1 MIENIHIQNFKSIYD
16 LEIDMGRVN
25 LFIGEN
31 GSGKSN
37 LLEAL
42 VFVSASE
49 SNKLDNEFLV
59 SRGLRVPEPKLMRS
73 AFSKENSTNNIK
85 IAIKYSDASIS
96 YEFMNENQEYSSW
109 KVNTEYND
117 IKELTSST
125 STIENSIN
133 ELDNYIDNMVK
144 IIDEIS
150 ELSTRNIELINE
162 IEEKKNKLKPEIEFY
177 KKLTKITEKNKKA
190 KFLIPKVEDLKKLET
205 SLKTV
210 ESKLQRKEEEYA
222 KKTNNIYQFIIYSP
236 ENTSLRIFQKE
247 GQIQPL
253 GINGEGLLKLLQVIN
268 NYDNKNHIETI
279 IESLQLFNWFENIEI
294 PSDKAPENRVI
305 IKDKYLYTEFDQS
318 SANEGFLFIL
328 FYITL
333 IVAKETPKAFA
344 IDNIDASLNPK
355 LCTKLITILVDLAKK
370 YDKQVFLTTHNPAIL
385 DGINLNDEEQKLL
398 VVSRNK
404 KGYTRVKEITAKD
417 KPKSSNNESLKL
429 SEAFLRG
436 YLGGLPKGF

>member
-1 MIENIHIQNFKSIYD
+1 MVNKIHIQNFKSIYD
-16 LEIDMGRVN
+16 LEVEVGRVN

-59 SRGLRVPEPKLMRS
+59 SRGLRVPEPELMRS
-73 AFSKENSTNNIK
+73 AFEKDNKDKEIEVTLYNTKDTTCNIYLGRFNHDNTPYGKWLTDYEYGLEK
-85 IAIKYSDASIS
+85 IIKESNPKRTRKDIENVKEYLHTLP
-96 YEFMNENQEYSSW
+96 EMNEIKKDISHEKRYVDGEY
-109 KVNTEYND
+109 
-117 IKELTSST
+117 
-125 STIENSIN
+125 TIE
-133 ELDNYIDNMVK
+133 
-144 IIDEIS
+144 
-150 ELSTRNIELINE
+150 
-162 IEEKKNKLKPEIEFY
+162 
-177 KKLTKITEKNKKA
+177 TKFE
-190 KFLIPKVEDLKKLET
+190 
-205 SLKTV
+205 
-210 ESKLQRKEEEYA
+210 
-222 KKTNNIYQFIIYSP
+222 NNNDSYLNNFIIYSP

-268 NYDNKNHIETI
+268 NYEEKSYINTI
-279 IESLQLFNWFENIEI
+279 VESLQLFNWFEDITIPTDSLENI
-294 PSDKAPENRVI
+294 VV
-305 IKDKYLYTEFDQS
+305 IKDKYLYREFTQQ

-355 LCTKLITILVDLAKK
+355 LCTKLMTILVDLAKK
-370 YDKQVFLTTHNPAIL
+370 YDKQIFLTTHNPAIL
-385 DGINLNDEEQKLL
+385 DGIDLNDEEQKLF

-404 KGYTRVKEITAKD
+404 QGHTRMKEIGAED
-417 KPKSSNNESLKL
+417 KPKSSTNEPIKL

>member
-1 MIENIHIQNFKSIYD
+1 MIEKIHIQNFKSIYD
-16 LEIDMGRVN
+16 LELEVGRVN

-49 SNKLDNEFLV
+49 SNMLANEFLV

-73 AFSKENSTNNIK
+73 AFDVEDKDGNIFIDILLSSGK
-85 IAIKYSDASIS
+85 
-96 YEFMNENQEYSSW
+96 FMECYTLSNDNEEYSLWENDKIRSYY
-109 KVNTEYND
+109 TPPEYLRKSLMEVDKRKNSLSEEEFRIKRYEIYDKMMND
-117 IKELTSST
+117 MEILNKE
-125 STIENSIN
+125 
-133 ELDNYIDNMVK
+133 K
-144 IIDEIS
+144 
-150 ELSTRNIELINE
+150 LIN
-162 IEEKKNKLKPEIEFY
+162 
-177 KKLTKITEKNKKA
+177 
-190 KFLIPKVEDLKKLET
+190 FL
-205 SLKTV
+205 
-210 ESKLQRKEEEYA
+210 
-222 KKTNNIYQFIIYSP
+222 IYSP
-236 ENTSLRIFQKE
+236 ENTSLRVFQKE

-268 NYDNKNHIETI
+268 NYEDKSYINTI
-279 IESLQLFNWFENIEI
+279 VESLQLFNWFEDITIPTDSLENI
-294 PSDKAPENRVI
+294 VV
-305 IKDKYLYTEFDQS
+305 IKDKYLYREFTQQ

-355 LCTKLITILVDLAKK
+355 LCTKLMTILTDLAKK
-370 YDKQVFLTTHNPAIL
+370 YDKQIFLTTHNPAIL
-385 DGINLNDEEQKLL
+385 DGIDLNDEEQKLF

-404 KGYTRVKEITAKD
+404 KGHTRMKEITAKD
-417 KPKSSNNESLKL
+417 KPKSSDDEPLHL
-429 SEAFLRG
+429 SEAFMRG